1 MKLITCEGVSKQ
13 YGTKTALN
21 KINLSLDTGAPI
33 ALVGPNGAGKT
44 TLFSLLCGYLHPSEG
59 KITILG
65 EKPGSPQL
73 QNLVSALPQDAALDP
88 NFTVVSQLTFFAK
101 LQGFTRQDAKQ
112 EALRVL
118 ELVDLSSAALMLPKS
133 LSHGMSKRVSIA
145 QALIGSPKLVLLDEP
160 TAGLDPANAKKI
172 RQIVKDLSPK
182 TTFVISSHNLE
193 ELEKL
198 CDQVL
203 YLEQGELQ
211 QSVSMKAD
219 AETAFLTLT
228 MLNADIEQLADKVRA
243 LPNILNVKMNN
254 DEQLIIEHHID
265 TSLGLEISLWALFVD
280 NNWQYKA
287 MMKGRSLEETL
298 FSS

>member
-1 MKLITCEGVSKQ
+1 MKIITCTNISKK
-13 YGTKTALN
+13 YGSKAALSD
-21 KINLSLDTGAPI
+21 INLSLDAGAPI

-44 TLFSLLCGYLHPSEG
+44 TLFSLLCGFIHPSNGEV
-59 KITILG
+59 KIFG
-65 EKPGSPQL
+65 EKPGSAKL
-73 QNLVSALPQDAALDP
+73 QNIVSALPQDAALDP
-88 NFTVVSQLTFFAK
+88 DFSIVSQLTFFGK
-101 LQGFTRQDAKQ
+101 LQGMSAKKAKQ

-118 ELVDLSSAALMLPKS
+118 ELVDLTSSAQMLPKS

-160 TAGLDPANAKKI
+160 TAGLDPVNAKVI
-172 RQIVKDLSPK
+172 RQIVKDLSVD

-198 CDQVL
+198 CDQVV
-203 YLEQGELQ
+203 YLENGQLQ

-228 MLNADIEQLADKVRA
+228 MQQANMDLLSEKVRL
-243 LPNILNVKMNN
+243 LPKILNVKINN
-254 DEQLIIEHHID
+254 DEQIIIEHHLD
-265 TSLGLEISLWALFVD
+265 TSFSLELSLLDLFAEQG
-280 NNWQYKA
+280 WQYKA

-298 FSS
+298 FSK